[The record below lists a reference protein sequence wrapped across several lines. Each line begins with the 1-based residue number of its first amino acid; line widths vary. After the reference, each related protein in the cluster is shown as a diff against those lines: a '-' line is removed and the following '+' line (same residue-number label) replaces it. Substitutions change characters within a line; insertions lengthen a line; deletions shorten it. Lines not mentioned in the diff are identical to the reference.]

1 MEEHSFECGGSLSG
15 AQFLF
20 CLQSLSAIYRWIH
33 ISQWKNSFV
42 AKWNASETQRKHMCC
57 WWLTLAGTHRLK
69 LSLFYPVLIILTFNR
84 LPLISTSIVSFDI
97 HRFWC
102 ISRFRIVKQTNKQI
116 KLLLLLFYRM
126 QFKVEHG
133 QLNNC
138 CRNTAESWMND
149 IIISSDRTKFI
160 SAFLSLDKR
169 SLKIY
174 KSCTRVSVS
183 VLAPQLVPLY
193 YGWAFSN
200 YIVHLWSSSMC
211 VGVSVT
217 ERINEN
223 QMYWILKSVH
233 SVKFIFGMEK
243 VEDWLMFK
251 KGMGNKL

>member
-1 MEEHSFECGGSLSG
+1 M
-15 AQFLF
+15 
-20 CLQSLSAIYRWIH
+20 LQKRKESTCA
-33 ISQWKNSFV
+33 NSI
-42 AKWNASETQRKHMCC
+42 

-138 CRNTAESWMND
+138 CRNTTESWMND

-223 QMYWILKSVH
+223 QMYRILKSVH

-251 KGMGNKL
+251 KGIGNKL